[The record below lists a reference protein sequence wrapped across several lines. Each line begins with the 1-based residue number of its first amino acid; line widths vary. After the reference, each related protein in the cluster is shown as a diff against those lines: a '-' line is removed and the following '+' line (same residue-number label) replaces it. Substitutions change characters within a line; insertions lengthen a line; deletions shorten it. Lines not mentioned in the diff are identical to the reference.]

1 MNDDDAKI
9 SASRDTFGWHE
20 EQRRELR
27 ALAVFVASATAA
39 IIGSVLIVLRWFA

>member
-1 MNDDDAKI
+1 MGDDKRVE
-9 SASRDTFGWHE
+9 ASRDTFGWHE

-27 ALAVFVASATAA
+27 AMAVFVVSATAA

>member
-1 MNDDDAKI
+1 MSDDDAQI
-9 SASRDTFGWHE
+9 RASRDAFAWRE

-27 ALAVFVASATAA
+27 AMAVFVVSATAA